1 MAGPRFYCPTELA
14 ANSTIALPNEVA
26 HHAVRVLRLK
36 PGTPICLFNG
46 TGGHYDATLHS
57 EGKAAYAHIGTF
69 HNPPR
74 ELQGNITL
82 VQGMASGDKMD
93 WIIEKA
99 VELGVNR
106 VVPITAQRSVLQ
118 LGGERLTK
126 RMAHWQR
133 VICSASEQCGRNLLM
148 QLDSPVSLQAYLKTL
163 TTQTDCLPLF
173 CHPDAEQT
181 LAQALHSRPQSIT
194 LLVGPEGGWSD
205 EEQGLVSGT
214 TLQAVRFGPRVLRT
228 ETAGLALT
236 AACTALLGW
245 N

>member
-14 ANSTIALPNEVA
+14 ANSTINLPHDVA

-46 TGGHYDATLHS
+46 TGGHYDATLHI
-57 EGKAAYAHIGTF
+57 EGKTAYANIGTF
-69 HNPPR
+69 HNPLR

-99 VELGVNR
+99 VELGVSR
-106 VVPITAQRSVLQ
+106 LVPITAQRSVLQ

-163 TTQTDCLPLF
+163 PPQTDSLPLF

-181 LAQALHSRPQSIT
+181 LAQALHAGPQSII

-214 TLQAVRFGPRVLRT
+214 TLQPVRFGPRVLRT